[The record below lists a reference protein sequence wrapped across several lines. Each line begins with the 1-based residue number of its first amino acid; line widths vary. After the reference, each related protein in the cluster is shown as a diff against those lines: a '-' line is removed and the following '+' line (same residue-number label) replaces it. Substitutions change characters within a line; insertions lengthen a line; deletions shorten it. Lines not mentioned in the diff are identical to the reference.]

1 MILVRNPF
9 GNRNPGAAN
18 AEAVV
23 ADALAASDGRSIVL
37 ITDGTEGLEAVDEII
52 TLHRG
57 RIVPPGED
65 VATQADDRRRT

>member
-1 MILVRNPF
+1 
-9 GNRNPGAAN
+9 
-18 AEAVV
+18 
-23 ADALAASDGRSIVL
+23 L